1 MSIRDELAEIDPD
14 LLLMDGF
21 DDCIIGICESFGGES
36 VVAYDYDRVIAS
48 LESQGMSEEE
58 AVEYHEFNQLGAY
71 VGERTPV
78 FIVRIENP
86 SSKPKSSI

>member
-1 MSIRDELAEIDPD
+1 MRRTIRELLSDIDDE

-48 LESQGMSEEE
+48 LESQGMTYEE
-58 AVEYHEFNQLGAY
+58 AVEFHEFNQAGAY

-86 SSKPKSSI
+86 KSAG